1 MTVGIDTSAAGA
13 ISGTATLDFET
24 DGTDGSSGLAA
35 IANGSETV
43 NLSGNVFRRADA
55 DVTAPVGFG
64 NVRIGDVAQQDL
76 TIENAAAADGFS
88 ESLNATFGGTTGSAT
103 TSGSLLQLGAD
114 SSDNSSFTVGINT
127 SAAGTIS
134 GTATLN
140 FQTDGTD
147 GSSGLAAIANGSET
161 VNVSGNVFRRA
172 QADVS
177 NSVSLG
183 NARVGDVSQQVLNL
197 GNAAAADG
205 FSESLNANFGATTGS
220 ASASGAISQLAADSS
235 DNSSLTIG
243 INTSAAGAISGTA
256 TLNFQTDGTDGSS
269 GLAAIANGS
278 ETVNVSG
285 NVFRRAEADVTA
297 PVSFGNVRVGD
308 VSQQALD
315 VGNAAAA
322 DGFSESLNASFGA
335 TTGSVTANGSISQLA
350 ADSTDNSSLTIG
362 INTGIAGTISGTAT
376 LNFQTDG
383 TDGSSGLAA
392 IANGSETV
400 NVSGTAFRP
409 AEAVVTDE
417 VDFGI
422 VHVGDNLSAAT
433 IQIGNEATADQFSE
447 DLIASNLVFTGDSEL
462 SISSSNSFSVI
473 AGETNEVSVSIDTSS
488 SGLRTGVFSLDLIS
502 TGEVS
507 GDAIVG
513 LDQLSIGQATT
524 NVSAQVNEFA
534 DAVLTQIGGDGVFSL
549 VDENEYLLDFGD
561 LVVGAPEL
569 STELSVL
576 NDVFGFADSLAGDFT
591 VTGDFTTSGFNSFS
605 DLAAGDFEEGLFV
618 EFDPLTTGSFNGQIL
633 FDPRSENASGFSGAQ
648 DRISVE
654 IIASVGVPE
663 PSVILVLVGIGTLL
677 ATRRYR

>member
-1 MTVGIDTSAAGA
+1 M
-13 ISGTATLDFET
+13 
-24 DGTDGSSGLAA
+24 
-35 IANGSETV
+35 
-43 NLSGNVFRRADA
+43 
-55 DVTAPVGFG
+55 
-64 NVRIGDVAQQDL
+64 
-76 TIENAAAADGFS
+76 
-88 ESLNATFGGTTGSAT
+88 
-103 TSGSLLQLGAD
+103 
-114 SSDNSSFTVGINT
+114 
-127 SAAGTIS
+127 
-134 GTATLN
+134 
-140 FQTDGTD
+140 
-147 GSSGLAAIANGSET
+147 
-161 VNVSGNVFRRA
+161 
-172 QADVS
+172 
-177 NSVSLG
+177 
-183 NARVGDVSQQVLNL
+183 
-197 GNAAAADG
+197 
-205 FSESLNANFGATTGS
+205 
-220 ASASGAISQLAADSS
+220 
-235 DNSSLTIG
+235 
-243 INTSAAGAISGTA
+243 
-256 TLNFQTDGTDGSS
+256 
-269 GLAAIANGS
+269 
-278 ETVNVSG
+278 
-285 NVFRRAEADVTA
+285 
-297 PVSFGNVRVGD
+297 
-308 VSQQALD
+308 
-315 VGNAAAA
+315 
-322 DGFSESLNASFGA
+322 
-335 TTGSVTANGSISQLA
+335 
-350 ADSTDNSSLTIG
+350 TIG
-362 INTGIAGTISGTAT
+362 INTGTAGTISGTAT

-507 GDAIVG
+507 GNGIVG

-591 VTGDFTTSGFNSFS
+591 VTGDFTTSGFDSFS

-618 EFDPLTTGSFNGQIL
+618 EFDPSTTGSFNGQIL

-648 DRISVE
+648 DRISVA